1 MAGKQRR
8 RTGDLALKI
17 RDAVSSVFSS
27 VSFTAAEFSLPS
39 EKGAQLSMTGEIFA
53 LGNQVAFDRSVLAKA
68 LKSCPSMEKATHEEI
83 DRYIDGGCYAVLC
96 GENDRSIPMA
106 GTALEFV
113 RLGAVK
119 IVIAADT
126 PAERDNL
133 ARAFETMHG
142 GMGNIH
148 VTLYSHENYDG
159 WTENKAATIVYD
171 FLESESPEIL
181 IIGRDSFS
189 RRTNL
194 LNQQNGEESLA
205 SLISRAHPIVL
216 TSTQTI
222 RGGRTI
228 AKNAQAFEP
237 AALIMFTE
245 EVKHI
250 RGAVIYMPS
259 EAPRKRE
266 AAVVQEQLG
275 F

>member
-17 RDAVSSVFSS
+17 RDAVGSVFS
-27 VSFTAAEFSLPS
+27 VTSFEAAEFTLPS
-39 EKGAQLSMTGEIFA
+39 EKGAQLSMTGEISA
-53 LGNQVAFDRSVLAKA
+53 LGNRFGYDVPSFAKA
-68 LKSCPSMEKATHEEI
+68 LKSCPAMKNADIDEI
-83 DRYIDGGCYAVLC
+83 KRYIDAGCYAVLC
-96 GENDRSIPMA
+96 GENDRSMIMA
-106 GTALEFV
+106 GVALEFV

-133 ARAFETMHG
+133 ARAFESMHG
-142 GMGNIH
+142 GMGDIR
-148 VTLYSHENYDG
+148 VTLYSHENYDS

-171 FLESESPEIL
+171 FLESASPEIL

-194 LNQQNGEESLA
+194 LNQVSGEESLA
-205 SLISRAHPIVL
+205 SLISHAHPVVL

-228 AKNAQAFEP
+228 AKNAVAFDP
-237 AALIMFTE
+237 SVVIMFTE
-245 EVKHI
+245 EVKRVHS
-250 RGAVIYMPS
+250 AVIYMPGDV
-259 EAPRKRE
+259 AAARE
-266 AAVVQEQLG
+266 VTVVQEQLG

>member
-17 RDAVSSVFSS
+17 RDAVGSVFSS
-27 VSFTAAEFSLPS
+27 VSFTAAEFTLPS
-39 EKGAQLSMTGEIFA
+39 EKGAQLSMTGEISA
-53 LGNQVAFDRSVLAKA
+53 LGNSVECDRAALVKA
-68 LKSCPSMEKATHEEI
+68 LRSCPAMENVTGEELN
-83 DRYIDGGCYAVLC
+83 RYIDSGCYAVLC
-96 GENDRSIPMA
+96 GENDRSIAMA
-106 GTALEFV
+106 GVALEFV

-142 GMGNIH
+142 GMGDIR

-171 FLESESPEIL
+171 FLESASPEIL

-194 LNQQNGEESLA
+194 LNQKNGEESLA
-205 SLISRAHPIVL
+205 ALISRAHPVVL

-222 RGGRTI
+222 RGGCTI
-228 AKNAQAFEP
+228 AKNAQAFDP
-237 AALIMFTE
+237 AAVIMFTE

-250 RGAVIYMPS
+250 RCAVIY
-259 EAPRKRE
+259 APGEVTRKVE
-266 AAVVQEQLG
+266 SVEVQEQLG

>member
-17 RDAVSSVFSS
+17 RDAVGSVFFAT
-27 VSFTAAEFSLPS
+27 SFEAAEFTLPS
-39 EKGAQLSMTGEIFA
+39 EKGAQLSMTGEISA
-53 LGNQVAFDRSVLAKA
+53 LGNRFSYDISAFTKA
-68 LKSCPSMEKATHEEI
+68 LKSCPAMGNADSDEI
-83 DRYIDGGCYAVLC
+83 KRYIDAGCYAVLC
-96 GENDRSIPMA
+96 GENDRSMIMA
-106 GTALEFV
+106 GVALEFV

-133 ARAFETMHG
+133 ARAFESMHG
-142 GMGNIH
+142 GMGDIR
-148 VTLYSHENYDG
+148 VTLYSHENYDS

-171 FLESESPEIL
+171 FLESSSPEIL

-194 LNQQNGEESLA
+194 LNQRNGEESLA
-205 SLISRAHPIVL
+205 GLISHAHPVVL

-222 RGGRTI
+222 SSGRNI
-228 AKNAQAFEP
+228 ARNALMFDP
-237 AALIMFTE
+237 AVVIMFTE
-245 EVKHI
+245 EVKRI
-250 RGAVIYMPS
+250 RSAVIY
-259 EAPRKRE
+259 APGDTATARE
-266 AAVVQEQLG
+266 VAVVQEQLG

>member
-1 MAGKQRR
+1 MVGKQRR

-17 RDAVSSVFSS
+17 RDAVGSVFSS
-27 VSFTAAEFSLPS
+27 VSFTAAEFTLPS
-39 EKGAQLSMTGEIFA
+39 EKGAQLSMTGEISA
-53 LGNQVAFDRSVLAKA
+53 LGNSVECDRAALVKA
-68 LKSCPSMEKATHEEI
+68 LKSCPAMEKATGEELN
-83 DRYIDGGCYAVLC
+83 RYIDSGCYAVLC
-96 GENDRSIPMA
+96 GENDRSIAMA
-106 GTALEFV
+106 GVALEFV

-142 GMGNIH
+142 GMGDIR

-171 FLESESPEIL
+171 FLESASPEIL

-194 LNQQNGEESLA
+194 LNQKNGEESLA
-205 SLISRAHPIVL
+205 ALISRAHPVVL

-228 AKNAQAFEP
+228 AKNAQAFDP
-237 AALIMFTE
+237 ATVIMFTE

-250 RGAVIYMPS
+250 RSAVIYMPAEVS
-259 EAPRKRE
+259 VKRE
-266 AAVVQEQLG
+266 ATVVQEQLG

>member
-1 MAGKQRR
+1 MAGKQKR

-17 RDAVSSVFSS
+17 RDAVGSVFSATT
-27 VSFTAAEFSLPS
+27 FEAAEFTLPS
-39 EKGAQLSMTGEIFA
+39 EKGAQLSMTGEISA
-53 LGNQVAFDRSVLAKA
+53 LGNRFSYDTPTFTKA
-68 LKSCPSMEKATHEEI
+68 LRSSPAMKNADDEEI
-83 DRYIDGGCYAVLC
+83 RRYIDAGCYAVLC
-96 GENDRSIPMA
+96 GENDRSMA
-106 GTALEFV
+106 MASVALEFV

-133 ARAFETMHG
+133 ARAFESMHG
-142 GMGNIH
+142 GMGNIGF
-148 VTLYSHENYDG
+148 TLYSHENYDS

-171 FLESESPEIL
+171 FLESATPEIL

-205 SLISRAHPIVL
+205 SLISRARPVVL

-228 AKNAQAFEP
+228 AKNAGAFDP
-237 AALIMFTE
+237 AAVIMFTE
-245 EVKHI
+245 EVKRI
-250 RGAVIYMPS
+250 RSAVIFMPND
-259 EAPRKRE
+259 ATAARE
-266 AAVVQEQLG
+266 VAVVQEQLG